1 MAASASR
8 PPGWYTD
15 PDDPALIRHWDGR
28 RWGGQRRP
36 RPSWAG
42 RAIGRERPSDE
53 ERRVQRRRAFLV
65 GAGAAALI
73 AVLSVLA
80 ATSGKAKIPAR
91 SVHDVAFTTAA
102 QRLCAAEM
110 PPWRARRPQIGS
122 HTDPGPRTKVAQ
134 EVDAVA
140 SGLGQVAG
148 RLRTLPVAA
157 ADQAEVTRWLTRWD
171 AYVGVGHRYAEA
183 LRRGVPAEY
192 TTVAAEGNRPS
203 KDVFVFAQANGMP
216 ECRF

>member
-1 MAASASR
+1 MGANASR

-42 RAIGRERPSDE
+42 RVAGREQPSDE
-53 ERRVQRRRAFLV
+53 ERRAQRRRAFFVGVGVLALV
-65 GAGAAALI
+65 AT
-73 AVLSVLA
+73 LSVLA
-80 ATSGKAKIPAR
+80 AASGKAKIPPR
-91 SVHDVAFTTAA
+91 SVHDLAFTKAA
-102 QRLCAAEM
+102 NRLCASEM
-110 PPWRARRPQIGS
+110 PPWRAQRPQLGS
-122 HTDPGPRTKVAQ
+122 HEDPGPRTKVAH

-140 SGLGQVAG
+140 DGLAQVASH
-148 RLRTLPVAA
+148 LRGLRVAA
-157 ADQAEVTRWLTRWD
+157 ADQPEVTRWLARWD
-171 AYVGVGHRYAEA
+171 AYVAVGHRYADA

-192 TTVAAEGNRPS
+192 TKVAAEGNQPS
-203 KDVFVFAQANGMP
+203 KDVFVFAQANGMK